1 MAHPSVSCQQAD
13 TTTSRLADSFARA
26 GYLTVMPDIF
36 SGDPAPHDITFN
48 SSEFLARHTTNATDP
63 IVATTIDYM
72 RQNLGVKVLAVTG
85 YCFGGRY
92 AFRFGGE
99 NRGTDV
105 VFAAHPSLLE
115 DDEVSGVNAPASIA
129 AAGEYFSGP

>member
-1 MAHPSVSCQQAD
+1 MYVTPTKNRTTYRAVLYLTDAFGLPLIENKLWVAHPSVSCQQAD

-63 IVATTIDYM
+63 IVATTIGYM
-72 RQNLGVKVLAVTG
+72 RQNLGVKVLD
-85 YCFGGRY
+85 RKS
-92 AFRFGGE
+92 
-99 NRGTDV
+99 V
-105 VFAAHPSLLE
+105 V
-115 DDEVSGVNAPASIA
+115 
-129 AAGEYFSGP
+129 